1 MAAPAPLSLCR
12 IISLIM
18 LYLTIIFLNVS
29 EASSCFSNP
38 FAAVRGRCLRICI
51 PFPLNFLFGRSR
63 KLSGRSLASV
73 GAIKEVVC
81 IILFFTSLFS
91 VSGHKPEII
100 LCVFLG
106 SGSAVSRLKQRPL
119 FRVAAVGFVGSFPS
133 RRGCCRRVP
142 VRSVLCHGQCS
153 AGSDHRQQF
162 LFGDEAYAQFGRLL
176 EFGRS
181 DLFSCDQKI
190 DVGRY
195 RREVFTAVRF
205 DQFLQFVAAVT
216 CLLYTSDA
224 ADE

>member
-1 MAAPAPLSLCR
+1 M
-12 IISLIM
+12 
-18 LYLTIIFLNVS
+18 
-29 EASSCFSNP
+29 
-38 FAAVRGRCLRICI
+38 
-51 PFPLNFLFGRSR
+51 
-63 KLSGRSLASV
+63 
-73 GAIKEVVC
+73 
-81 IILFFTSLFS
+81 
-91 VSGHKPEII
+91 SGHKPEII
-100 LCVFLG
+100 FVRFP
-106 SGSAVSRLKQRPL
+106 RLRECRFPPKQRPL

-216 CLLYTSDA
+216 GESARDDEFLPARLSDSRALFA
-224 ADE
+224 ASVCSPALRSRSMIRRSPRRRSSR

>member
-12 IISLIM
+12 VISLIM
-18 LYLTIIFLNVS
+18 LYLIIISLNAS

-63 KLSGRSLASV
+63 KLPGRSLASV
-73 GAIKEVVC
+73 GARKEFVR
-81 IILFFTSLFS
+81 IILIFY
-91 VSGHKPEII
+91 II
-100 LCVFLG
+100 IFGVRACARNNIVRFLG
-106 SGSAVSRLKQRPL
+106 PGSAVSRLKQRPL
-119 FRVAAVGFVGSFPS
+119 FRVAAVGFVGRFPS
-133 RRGCCRRVP
+133 RRGCRRRVP
-142 VRSVLCHGQCS
+142 VRSVLCHGQRS

-162 LFGDEAYAQFGRLL
+162 LFGDETYAQFGRLL
-176 EFGRS
+176 EFRRS

-205 DQFLQFVAAVT
+205 DQFLQFVA
-216 CLLYTSDA
+216 
-224 ADE
+224 E

>member
-12 IISLIM
+12 VISLIM
-18 LYLTIIFLNVS
+18 LYLIIISLNAS

-63 KLSGRSLASV
+63 KLPGRSLASV
-73 GAIKEVVC
+73 GARKEFVR
-81 IILFFTSLFS
+81 IILIFY
-91 VSGHKPEII
+91 II
-100 LCVFLG
+100 IFGVRACARNNIVRFLG
-106 SGSAVSRLKQRPL
+106 PGSAVSRLKQRPL
-119 FRVAAVGFVGSFPS
+119 FRVAAVGFVGRFLS
-133 RRGCCRRVP
+133 RRGCRRRVP
-142 VRSVLCHGQCS
+142 VRSVLCHGQRS

-176 EFGRS
+176 EFRRS

-205 DQFLQFVAAVT
+205 GSVPSVRRGCDRRI
-216 CLLYTSDA
+216 CP
-224 ADE
+224 